1 MTLRIHTL
9 RSWIIALVA
18 VSALLGG
25 SSLFAQFQVGVT
37 LDKHIYVSQEPMTC
51 VVTVTNRS
59 GADVVL
65 GGPNG
70 RKWLSFAMTD
80 SKGISMSPLDM
91 SLEDPIVL
99 TAGTSIAKKVV
110 LSETHSVEQPGSYH
124 VTASVYHPASGDYY
138 QSNSARFGVID
149 IKPYGQPLVFGVPAG
164 FPEAG
169 RVRRYVLMVNRDIN
183 DTFLYFRLVDDSTN
197 TKIVTYSLGVVSMV
211 REPQITL
218 DRNNRLNVM
227 FMTNR
232 TTYVYV
238 VVNPDGK
245 LRSVQYVRDSPEN
258 RPQLY
263 LTSANEVLLKGGTP
277 FDPVQE
283 QQEQKKAKRRSIGD
297 RPPGL

>member
-1 MTLRIHTL
+1 MTPSFHPF

-25 SSLFAQFQVGVT
+25 SSVFAQFQVGIK
-37 LDKHIYVSQEPMTC
+37 LDKHVYISQEPMTC
-51 VVTVTNRS
+51 EVTVTNRS

-80 SKGISMSPLDM
+80 SKGISMSPLDL
-91 SLEDPIVL
+91 STEDPIVL
-99 TAGTSIAKKVV
+99 VAGASTSKKIV
-110 LSETHSVEQPGSYH
+110 LTETHSVEQPGAYH
-124 VTASVYHPASGDYY
+124 ITASVYHPASGDYY
-138 QSNSARFGVID
+138 QSNRAPFSVID
-149 IKPYGQPLVFGVPAG
+149 LKPFVPPLVFGVPAG

-169 RVRRYVLMVNRDIN
+169 RVRRYVMMVNRDIN
-183 DTFLYFRLVDDSTN
+183 DTFFYFRLVDDLTN
-197 TKIVTYSLGVVSMV
+197 TKIATYSLGILSMV

-227 FMTNR
+227 FLTNR

-238 VVNPDGK
+238 VINPDGK
-245 LRSVQYVRDSPEN
+245 LRSVQYVKDIQDN

-263 LTSANEVLLKGGTP
+263 LTSTNEVLLKGGTI
-277 FDPVQE
+277 FDPRE
-283 QQEQKKAKRRSIGD
+283 EQKAEKENKRRSISE